1 MAGRLTESR
10 KRRSQ
15 FTIGWREWVELP
27 DLGGARLKA
36 KIDTGART
44 SAVHAWHIEP
54 FERDG
59 QPWVRFELH
68 PKQKNNR
75 DRIACEAPVFDE
87 RLIRSSNGQISKRF
101 VIRTRLKL
109 GSRTWP
115 IDLTLSRRD
124 EMGFRMLL
132 GRTALRSRTL
142 IDAAASYLC
151 GDE

>member
-1 MAGRLTESR
+1 MSESR
-10 KRRSQ
+10 KRRSL

-27 DLGGARLKA
+27 DFDGTRIKA

-44 SAVHAWHIEP
+44 SAVHAWKIEA

-59 QPWVRFELH
+59 EKWVRFELH
-68 PKQKNNR
+68 PKQKNNTHR
-75 DRIACEAPVFDE
+75 VPCEARVLDE
-87 RLIRSSNGQISKRF
+87 RLIRSSNGQITRRY

-109 GSRTWP
+109 GNRTWP

-132 GRTALRSRTL
+132 GRTALRGRTL

-151 GDE
+151 GD

>member
-1 MAGRLTESR
+1 MVGRLRTPR
-10 KRRSQ
+10 KSRSQ

-27 DLGGARLKA
+27 DLGAARMKA

-44 SAVHAWHIEP
+44 SAVHAWKIEP
-54 FERDG
+54 FEKDG
-59 QPWVRFELH
+59 EKWLRFELH
-68 PKQKNNR
+68 PNQKDNKF
-75 DRIACEAPVFDE
+75 RIPCEAQVADE
-87 RLIRSSNGQISKRF
+87 RLVRSSNGQVSKRY

-132 GRTALRSRTL
+132 GRTALRGRTL
-142 IDAAASYLC
+142 IDAAASFLC
-151 GDE
+151 GD

>member
-1 MAGRLTESR
+1 MAGRLSR
-10 KRRSQ
+10 LRKNRSQ

-27 DLGGARLKA
+27 DLDGARMKA

-44 SAVHAWHIEP
+44 SAVHAWKIQP

-59 QPWVRFELH
+59 EQWVRFELH
-68 PKQKNNR
+68 PNQKDNNF
-75 DRIACEAPVFDE
+75 RIPCEAVIADE
-87 RLIRSSNGQISKRF
+87 RLVRSSNGQVSKRY

-132 GRTALRSRTL
+132 GRTALRGRTL
-142 IDAAASYLC
+142 IDAAASFLC
-151 GDE
+151 RD

>member
-1 MAGRLTESR
+1 MAGRLSESR

-27 DLGGARLKA
+27 DFDGARIKA

-44 SAVHAWHIEP
+44 SAVHAWKIEP

-59 QPWVRFELH
+59 EQWVKFELH
-68 PKQKNNR
+68 PKQKNNTF
-75 DRIACEAPVFDE
+75 RIPCEAKVLDE
-87 RLIRSSNGQISKRF
+87 RLIRSSNGQITKRY

-132 GRTALRSRTL
+132 GRTALRGRTL

-151 GDE
+151 GD

>member
-1 MAGRLTESR
+1 MAGRLSERRR
-10 KRRSQ
+10 KRSQ
-15 FTIGWREWVELP
+15 FTIGWREWVELS
-27 DLGGARLKA
+27 DLGGARIKA

-44 SAVHAWHIEP
+44 SAVHAWQIEP

-68 PKQKNNR
+68 PKQKNNTET
-75 DRIACEAPVFDE
+75 IACEAPVLDE
-87 RLIRSSNGQISKRF
+87 RLVRSSNGQISKRY

-109 GSRTWP
+109 GSRSWP

-132 GRTALRSRTL
+132 GRTALRGRTL

-151 GDE
+151 GD